1 MDQVESRKA
10 FLKRCTYAIPSLVG
24 IGLLAAGCNSGE
36 PGKNTDSNANNNNAA
51 PKSCDD
57 FSGVS
62 DNDLKTRKNFNY
74 VDVSPDKNKMCKKCN
89 LHIPAKPGVECG
101 GCMLFKGPVKDT
113 GTCTYWAPKVE
124 SSAS

>member
-1 MDQVESRKA
+1 MNQVESRKA
-10 FLKRCTYAIPSLVG
+10 FLKRCATAIPSLIG

-36 PGKNTDSNANNNNAA
+36 QSKETGNNDAASTNNTA

-74 VDVSPDKNKMCKKCN
+74 VDVSTDKNKTCKKCN
-89 LHIPAKPGVECG
+89 LHIPAKEGVECG
-101 GCMLFKGPVKDT
+101 GCMLFKGPVKNT

-124 SSAS
+124 G